1 MKGNVIEFLYIYS
14 FIVLIFLFINCYD
27 FSYFLFIL
35 LYLFLNAFQ
44 KIAFNEYT
52 SFKKIN
58 ILAMKILF

>member
-1 MKGNVIEFLYIYS
+1 M
-14 FIVLIFLFINCYD
+14 IFLTFY
-27 FSYFLFIL
+27 LIL

-44 KIAFNEYT
+44 KIAFNECT